1 MLYHPASKVTETPAA
16 AGLHFDPVGLA
27 ATETGATRLAGW
39 WIPAGPQAAFSRY
52 TVLYLHGEGGN
63 LGNSVDALAELH
75 TAGVNLLAFDYRGY
89 GQSEFVHPSEAHW
102 REDAE
107 WAIEYLTG
115 TRQIAPGSIVLDGEG
130 LGADLAL
137 EVAAAHPELAGVV
150 LRDPIVDPVKVIFN
164 DPRARL
170 VPARLLV
177 RDRYELDAPAARLR
191 IPSLWLLPNGTT
203 AVSDR
208 EPVAYERVGSRKMVV
223 WLGAGAAGKKEA
235 ADALSRWM
243 GELRN
248 EPR

>member
-16 AGLHFDPVGLA
+16 AGIHFDPVGFA
-27 ATETGATRLAGW
+27 ATDTGATRLAGW

-52 TVLYLHGEGGN
+52 TVLYLHGEAGS

-75 TAGVNLLAFDYRGY
+75 AAGVNLLAFDYRGY
-89 GQSEFVHPSEAHW
+89 GQSQFVHPSQARW

-115 TRQIAPGSIVLDGEG
+115 TRQIAPGAIVLDGEG

-150 LRDPIVDPVKVIFN
+150 LRQPIDDPVRVIFD
-164 DPRARL
+164 DPRAHL

-177 RDRYELDAPAARLR
+177 RDRYDLDAPAAKLR
-191 IPSLWLLPNGTT
+191 IPSLWLLPNGTN

-208 EPVAYERVGSRKMVV
+208 EPTAYQRVGSRKMVV
-223 WLGAGAAGKKEA
+223 WLGPGTAAKKES
-235 ADALSRWM
+235 ADALSRWL
-243 GELRN
+243 GELHDTAH
-248 EPR
+248 